1 MKNSDFKVIIRK
13 YEIHRDKSDKRYRK
27 LYAKAKYHCGYKQTA
42 LNIDNEVKQHL

>member
-27 LYAKAKYHCGYKQTA
+27 TIYQK
-42 LNIDNEVKQHL
+42 LNIIVDIN

>member
-27 LYAKAKYHCGYKQTA
+27 NYIPKTKYHCGYK
-42 LNIDNEVKQHL
+42 LMKL